1 MIAKQIIRAVLLIVV
16 LGGLAIWANRAYRGS
31 NDPLAG
37 PVPAVAPVPEV
48 KGSQV
53 VMTYFIS
60 GERCS
65 ACQTIES
72 LAKETAERE
81 FAGDLAS
88 SRLVF
93 RVIDTGK
100 PGNGHFVKDYQ
111 LTSKMVILSHRV
123 DGRETGWKAM
133 EKVWDLLDD
142 PAAYRAY
149 LAEGIR
155 EYLKP

>member
-16 LGGLAIWANRAYRGS
+16 LGGLAIWANRTYRQS
-31 NDPLAG
+31 NGLADK
-37 PVPAVAPVPEV
+37 PAPAVEPIPEV
-48 KGSQV
+48 KGNQV

-65 ACQTIES
+65 ACKTIES

-81 FAGDLAS
+81 FAGDVAD

-111 LTSKMVILSHRV
+111 LTSKMVVLSHRV
-123 DGRETGWKAM
+123 DGKETEWKAM
-133 EKVWDLLDD
+133 EKVWDLLED
-142 PAAYRAY
+142 PPAYRAY
-149 LAEGIR
+149 LAEGIKG
-155 EYLKP
+155 YLKP